1 MKKILMAVIALIMT
15 VGAASAQKCMYV
27 WMKDGTHLSIP
38 VNTFDSVG
46 FYAPTYTLS
55 VTTEGEG
62 SVTGAG
68 SYKIDT
74 EVTLTATPA
83 SGYTFSQW
91 SDGKTDNPRIIKM
104 ERDISLT
111 AVFTAVGGSSTG
123 GIGLFSV
130 SATQQVT
137 FSRGNL
143 QYQASTNTWRF
154 AEHQWDIVG
163 MGYGQT
169 NTSNY
174 CYIGG
179 TVANSDNRNISSS
192 YSGWIDLFGWGTG
205 NAPTKSIEDYSEYPT
220 FVDWGTNPISDGGNQ
235 ANMWRTLTK
244 DEWGYLFDNRKDNA
258 KLYGMGT
265 VAGISGVILLPDN
278 WEDVKPSSV
287 SFQSYSEV
295 NSKDH
300 FSDNT
305 YSASQWQKMEDAGA
319 VFLPAAGDRSGTRV
333 YNTGPNGFYWSS
345 TQYDSDYAYEL
356 FFSCLVLHP
365 QDRYLYRYCGFSVRL
380 VRVVQN

>member
-38 VNTFDSVG
+38 VSSFDSVG

-68 SYKIDT
+68 AYKIDT
-74 EVTLTATPA
+74 EVSLTATAA

-104 ERDISLT
+104 ERDLSLT
-111 AVFTAVGGSSTG
+111 AVFTAVGGGATG

-130 SATQQVT
+130 SATQKVT
-137 FSRGNL
+137 FAPGNL
-143 QYQASTNTWRF
+143 QYQASTDTWRF
-154 AEHQWDIVG
+154 AEHQWDMVG

-169 NTSNY
+169 NTDY
-174 CYIGG
+174 WCWCYIGG

-192 YSGWIDLFGWGTG
+192 TYSGWIDLFGWGTG
-205 NAPTKSIEDYSEYPT
+205 NAPTKSSDDNSDYST
-220 FVDWGTNPISDGGNQ
+220 FVDWGTNPISNGGNQ

-244 DEWGYLFDNRKDNA
+244 YEWDYLFNTRANA
-258 KLYGMGT
+258 RSKYGVGM
-265 VAGISGVILLPDN
+265 VNGINGMIILPD
-278 WEDVKPSSV
+278 EFTLPSGLTFTSGYHDIYGW
-287 SFQSYSEV
+287 QYYKEV
-295 NSKDH
+295 N
-300 FSDNT
+300 N
-305 YSASQWQKMEDAGA
+305 YSAAEWARMESCGA
-319 VFLPAAGDRSGTRV
+319 LFLPAAGTREGSSV
-333 YNTGPNGFYWSS
+333 RYVGGLGYYWSS
-345 TQYDSDYAYEL
+345 TPNGTNYAY
-356 FFSCLVLHP
+356 S
-365 QDRYLYRYCGFSVRL
+365 RGFSSDDTNVGSSRYRRFGHGVRL
-380 VRVVQN
+380 AR